1 MIQRGRKVWQLLL
14 HGVVDLRRVT
24 HSYSYTNSRFS
35 LPYEMELE
43 EKIWLP
49 IRQKWINTYFY
60 FPDDELFSDT
70 YKVNLIDGV
79 LYEVVG
85 KVRMLFLT
93 KKIFRFINLLND
105 VSYLLL
111 LSYIAMSRILH
122 QFSDIFCVEIW
133 NEYYEIWI

>member
-1 MIQRGRKVWQLLL
+1 M
-14 HGVVDLRRVT
+14 
-24 HSYSYTNSRFS
+24 
-35 LPYEMELE
+35 
-43 EKIWLP
+43 
-49 IRQKWINTYFY
+49 YFY

-122 QFSDIFCVEIW
+122 QFSDIFCVEI
-133 NEYYEIWI
+133 